1 MRLIISNSI
10 RVKQPTQAVID
21 YCKKELVIDNPD
33 YINAQRLGLYSRN
46 IEPKLSLYA
55 KSGNDL
61 ILPFGCIRHLWGLDK
76 HIDIDLQF
84 APFIAS
90 HMHGCINLYEYQKP
104 ALEALKKTK
113 NGVLKAPCGSGKT
126 NIALQ
131 LIKELG
137 GKALWLTHT
146 KKLLEQSK
154 ARCESYF
161 EGDFGTITEGAVNIG
176 SDITFATVQTMSKI
190 DPQLYKNEFS
200 VVVVDECFAG
210 ETLIKT
216 NKGNKQI
223 KDIKEGDIVASYN
236 EKTHRI
242 EWKKVLKT
250 MIHQDREVICIN
262 DTYCTSNHPWFTQ
275 RGWVKAE
282 EINKNDQILRC
293 VWKGSKKQNK
303 NNMFSRML
311 LQTFFNTNEEEKP
324 NVRPPKKRKSFKNI
338 KKNELE
344 AQRKRGKWN
353 RRNTA
358 TNKTRVSIIR
368 QANLCNSRIRDTNK
382 NAKRKCLPTLLQNR
396 FSNTECQNSNRNRW
410 SQSSFNLRSRKKQKE
425 KRVLKFYGL
434 ESVSLQKCGDTKQYR
449 KCTVYNLEVEDNHNY
464 FANNYLVHN
473 CHHLVGS
480 PTKAMQFYKVI
491 NSINCRYKFGMSA
504 TLTRTDGMIPSLFA
518 LIGDIVYEIPKEAV
532 KDKRITAEYKPI
544 FLSQEYNVMDYTD
557 FDGTINNT
565 KLLSLLAENTQ
576 RNEEIVNNIVERVP
590 HSQLVLCHR
599 VAQCETLSKM
609 LEERGVKT
617 SILVGK
623 VKEKDRDYDASVIIA
638 TYALAKEGLD
648 IPALDTLHLASP
660 QKNESVTIQAIG
672 RIERN
677 IEGKE
682 IPICY
687 DYVDENIPYCMGCY
701 KKRKRIIKQND

>member
-104 ALEALKKTK
+104 ALEALKKAK

-236 EKTHRI
+236 ENTHRI

-250 MIHQDREVICIN
+250 MIHQDREVTCIN

-282 EINKNDQILRC
+282 EINKNDKILRC

-344 AQRKRGKWN
+344 AKRKRGKWN

-368 QANLCNSRIRDTNK
+368 QANLCNSRIRGTNK
-382 NAKRKCLPTLLQNR
+382 NAKRKWLSTLLQNR

-410 SQSSFNLRSRKKQKE
+410 SKPSFNLRPRKRQKE
-425 KRVLKFYGL
+425 KRALKFYGL
-434 ESVSLQKCGDTKQYR
+434 ESVSLQECRNIKQYG

-464 FANNYLVHN
+464 FANDYLVHN

-557 FDGTINNT
+557 FDGTINNA

-599 VAQCETLSKM
+599 VSQCEALSKM

-623 VKEKDRDYDASVIIA
+623 IKEKDRDYEASVIIA

-682 IPICY
+682 TPICY

>member
-1 MRLIISNSI
+1 MRLIISNNI

-104 ALEALKKTK
+104 ALEALKKAK

-236 EKTHRI
+236 ENTHRI

-250 MIHQDREVICIN
+250 MIHQDREVTCIN

-282 EINKNDQILRC
+282 EINKNDKILRC

-344 AQRKRGKWN
+344 AKRKRGKWN

-368 QANLCNSRIRDTNK
+368 QANLCNSRIRGTNK
-382 NAKRKCLPTLLQNR
+382 NAKRKWLSTLLQNR

-410 SQSSFNLRSRKKQKE
+410 SKPSFNLRPRKRQKE
-425 KRVLKFYGL
+425 KRALKFYGL
-434 ESVSLQKCGDTKQYR
+434 ESVSLQECRNIKQYG

-464 FANNYLVHN
+464 FANDYLVHN

-557 FDGTINNT
+557 FDGTINNA

-599 VAQCETLSKM
+599 VSQCEALSKM

-682 IPICY
+682 TPICY

>member
-1 MRLIISNSI
+1 MRLIISNNI

-21 YCKKELVIDNPD
+21 YCKKELVIDNPN
-33 YINAQRLGLYSRN
+33 YINAQRLGIYSRN

-104 ALEALKKTK
+104 ALEALKKAK

-176 SDITFATVQTMSKI
+176 GDITFATVQTISKL

-200 VVVVDECFAG
+200 VVVVDECFVG

-223 KDIKEGDIVASYN
+223 KDIKKGDIVASYN
-236 EKTHRI
+236 ETTHRI

-250 MIHQDREVICIN
+250 MIHQNREVICIN

-282 EINKNDQILRC
+282 EINKNDKILRC

-311 LQTFFNTNEEEKP
+311 LQTFFNTNEEGKP

-344 AQRKRGKWN
+344 AQRKRRKWN

-368 QANLCNSRIRDTNK
+368 QANLCNSRIRGTNK
-382 NAKRKCLPTLLQNR
+382 NAKRKWLSTLLQNR

-410 SQSSFNLRSRKKQKE
+410 SQPSFNLRSRKRQKE
-425 KRVLKFYGL
+425 KRILKFYGL
-434 ESVSLQKCGDTKQYR
+434 ESVSLQECRNIKQYG

-464 FANNYLVHN
+464 FANDYLVHN

-557 FDGTINNT
+557 FDGTINNA

-576 RNEEIVNNIVERVP
+576 RNEEIVNNIVERAP

-599 VAQCETLSKM
+599 VSQCEALSKM

-648 IPALDTLHLASP
+648 IPVLDTLHLASP

-682 IPICY
+682 TPICY

>member
-104 ALEALKKTK
+104 ALEALKKAK

-176 SDITFATVQTMSKI
+176 NDITFATVQTMSKL

-200 VVVVDECFAG
+200 AVVIDECFVG

-216 NKGNKQI
+216 NKGSKQI
-223 KDIKEGDIVASYN
+223 KDIKAGDIVASYN

-262 DTYCTSNHPWFTQ
+262 NTYCTSNHPWFTQ

-282 EINKNDQILRC
+282 EINKNDKILRC
-293 VWKGSKKQNK
+293 MWKGSKKQNK
-303 NNMFSRML
+303 NNMFPKML
-311 LQTFFNTNEEEKP
+311 LQTFFNTNEKEKS
-324 NVRPPKKRKSFKNI
+324 NVRPNNKRKNVKNI

-344 AQRKRGKWN
+344 TKNKRWKRN
-353 RRNTA
+353 RRNIA
-358 TNKTRVSIIR
+358 TNKTKTSVIR
-368 QANLCNSRIRDTNK
+368 KTNLCLSRICSSNK
-382 NAKRKCLPTLLQNR
+382 NAKRKRLSILLQNR
-396 FSNTECQNSNRNRW
+396 FSNTECQNSNRSRR
-410 SQSSFNLRSRKKQKE
+410 SKSSFNLSPRKRQKE

-434 ESVSLQKCGDTKQYR
+434 ESISLQKCRNIKQYR

-464 FANNYLVHN
+464 FANGYLVHN

-518 LIGDIVYEIPKEAV
+518 LVGDIVYEIPKEAV

-576 RNEEIVNNIVERVP
+576 RNEEIVNNIIERVP
-590 HSQLVLCHR
+590 HNQLVLCHR
-599 VAQCETLSKM
+599 VAQCEALSKM

-623 VKEKDRDYDASVIIA
+623 VKEKDRDYEASVIIA

-648 IPALDTLHLASP
+648 IPVLDTLHLASP

-682 IPICY
+682 TPICY

>member
-1 MRLIISNSI
+1 MRLIISNNI
-10 RVKQPTQAVID
+10 RVKQPTRAVID

-46 IEPKLSLYA
+46 IEPKLSLYV

-84 APFIAS
+84 APFIVS

-104 ALEALKKTK
+104 ALEALKKAK

-176 SDITFATVQTMSKI
+176 GDITFATVQTMSKL

-200 VVVVDECFAG
+200 VVVVDECFVG

-236 EKTHRI
+236 ETTHRI

-250 MIHQDREVICIN
+250 MIHQNREVICIN

-282 EINKNDQILRC
+282 EINKNDKILRC

-303 NNMFSRML
+303 KNVFSRML
-311 LQTFFNTNEEEKP
+311 LQTFFNTNEKEEP
-324 NVRPPKKRKSFKNI
+324 NVQFNIKRKSFKNI

-344 AQRKRGKWN
+344 AKNKRRKRNG
-353 RRNTA
+353 RNIT
-358 TNKTRVSIIR
+358 TNKTRTSIIR
-368 QANLCNSRIRDTNK
+368 KTNLCLSRIRGTNK
-382 NAKRKCLPTLLQNR
+382 NAKRKWLFTLLQNR

-410 SQSSFNLRSRKKQKE
+410 SKPSFNLKPRKRQKE
-425 KRVLKFYGL
+425 KRALKFYGL
-434 ESVSLQKCGDTKQYR
+434 ESVSLQECRNIKQYG

-464 FANNYLVHN
+464 FANDYLVHN

-557 FDGTINNT
+557 FDGTINNA

-576 RNEEIVNNIVERVP
+576 RNEEIVNNIVERAP

-599 VAQCETLSKM
+599 VSQCEALSKM

-623 VKEKDRDYDASVIIA
+623 IKEKDRDYEASVIIA

-682 IPICY
+682 TPICY

>member
-104 ALEALKKTK
+104 ALEALKKAK

-176 SDITFATVQTMSKI
+176 SDITFATVQTMSKL

-236 EKTHRI
+236 ENTHRI

-250 MIHQDREVICIN
+250 MIHQDREVTCIN

-282 EINKNDQILRC
+282 EINKNDKILRC
-293 VWKGSKKQNK
+293 MWKGSKKQNK

-324 NVRPPKKRKSFKNI
+324 NVGPQKKRKSFKNI

-344 AQRKRGKWN
+344 AQKKRGKWN
-353 RRNTA
+353 WRNIT

-368 QANLCNSRIRDTNK
+368 QTNLCNSRIRDTNK
-382 NAKRKCLPTLLQNR
+382 NAKRKWISTLLQNR

-410 SQSSFNLRSRKKQKE
+410 SQPSFNLRSRKRQKE

-491 NSINCRYKFGMSA
+491 NGINCRYKFGMSA

-565 KLLSLLAENTQ
+565 KLLGLLSENTQ

-590 HSQLVLCHR
+590 HNQLVLCHR

-623 VKEKDRDYDASVIIA
+623 VKEKDRDYEASVIIA

-682 IPICY
+682 TPICY

>member
-21 YCKKELVIDNPD
+21 YCKKELTIDNPD

-104 ALEALKKTK
+104 ALEALKKAK

-176 SDITFATVQTMSKI
+176 SDITFATVQTMSKL

-200 VVVVDECFAG
+200 VVVIDE
-210 ETLIKT
+210 
-216 NKGNKQI
+216 
-223 KDIKEGDIVASYN
+223 
-236 EKTHRI
+236 
-242 EWKKVLKT
+242 
-250 MIHQDREVICIN
+250 
-262 DTYCTSNHPWFTQ
+262 
-275 RGWVKAE
+275 
-282 EINKNDQILRC
+282 
-293 VWKGSKKQNK
+293 
-303 NNMFSRML
+303 
-311 LQTFFNTNEEEKP
+311 
-324 NVRPPKKRKSFKNI
+324 
-338 KKNELE
+338 
-344 AQRKRGKWN
+344 
-353 RRNTA
+353 
-358 TNKTRVSIIR
+358 
-368 QANLCNSRIRDTNK
+368 
-382 NAKRKCLPTLLQNR
+382 
-396 FSNTECQNSNRNRW
+396 
-410 SQSSFNLRSRKKQKE
+410 
-425 KRVLKFYGL
+425 
-434 ESVSLQKCGDTKQYR
+434 
-449 KCTVYNLEVEDNHNY
+449 
-464 FANNYLVHN
+464 

-518 LIGDIVYEIPKEAV
+518 LVGDIVYEIPKEAV

-617 SILVGK
+617 SILIGK

-682 IPICY
+682 TPICY

>member
-90 HMHGCINLYEYQKP
+90 HMHGCINLYEYQKS
-104 ALEALKKTK
+104 ALEALKKAK

-176 SDITFATVQTMSKI
+176 SDITFATVQTMSKL

-200 VVVVDECFAG
+200 VVVVDECFVG

-250 MIHQDREVICIN
+250 MIHQDREVTCIN

-282 EINKNDQILRC
+282 EINKNDKILRC

-311 LQTFFNTNEEEKP
+311 LQTFFNTNEEKKP
-324 NVRPPKKRKSFKNI
+324 NVRPSKKRKSFKNI

-358 TNKTRVSIIR
+358 TNKTKVSIIR
-368 QANLCNSRIRDTNK
+368 QANLCNSRIRGTNK
-382 NAKRKCLPTLLQNR
+382 NAKRKWLPTLLQNR

-410 SQSSFNLRSRKKQKE
+410 SKPSFHLRSRKRQKE
-425 KRVLKFYGL
+425 KRILKFYGL
-434 ESVSLQKCGDTKQYR
+434 ESVSLQECGDTKQYR

-518 LIGDIVYEIPKEAV
+518 LVGDIVYEIPKEAV

-565 KLLSLLAENTQ
+565 KLLGLLAENTQ

-648 IPALDTLHLASP
+648 IPVLDTLHLASP

-682 IPICY
+682 TPICY